1 MRICARSEG
10 FSAATGPLAVA
21 AFVVA
26 ICGSNAITPLL
37 PEYQTRL
44 GMSPLATAAVFA
56 MYFVPLV
63 VVLLLGALTSLARY
77 ARVVLVAALASGVV
91 ANLLLMQGVSQTWLL
106 YPGRLLVGLSSALAT
121 ASAAAVAVAALG
133 ARGRQ
138 FVGGASMLGAGTGL
152 ALAAVVVAW
161 LPGTFTTVYLLNA
174 VVAGAVLLALAA
186 DLRHGRVLLGDEPAG
201 GGAGRF
207 GDEPNACGAPR
218 VSDAPAP
225 GAGTA
230 PGGECSTT
238 GLRASATAAQRGHG
252 MHRAPIAYLAGALG
266 WAVGGLATGVLPAAV
281 LARGLTDSL
290 LTALTLC
297 GSALFAAAA
306 GSLVPALG
314 RADRLSPVLAVLA
327 AGVGAAGAGIVVGN
341 AWLLLAGSV
350 AAGFGQVAAFRAGL
364 ALVSTGLGPVAQ
376 GRVMSGYSAVAYL
389 GAAAFVL
396 CGGALVSALGPRA
409 GVAAVAAVFVA
420 CCAALAFAG
429 WLPLG
434 VVAGE
439 KRGNARSE
447 AVRTAQRTGVIE
459 LLPARSHR
467 DTAAGLAVCGS
478 EGE

>member
-1 MRICARSEG
+1 MRTCARSEG
-10 FSAATGPLAVA
+10 FSGATGVLAVA

-37 PEYQTRL
+37 PEYQSRL
-44 GMSPLATAAVFA
+44 GMSPLATATVFA
-56 MYFVPLV
+56 MYFGPLV
-63 VVLLLGALTSLARY
+63 VVLLIGALTSLARY
-77 ARVVLVAALASGVV
+77 ARVALVVALASGVV

-121 ASAAAVAVAALG
+121 GSAAAVAVAALG
-133 ARGRQ
+133 ARGKR

-174 VVAGAVLLALAA
+174 VVAGVFLLALLA
-186 DLRHGRVLLGDEPAG
+186 DLRHGPLLLGDEP
-201 GGAGRF
+201 
-207 GDEPNACGAPR
+207 PACRVPRAP
-218 VSDAPAP
+218 DAPAP
-225 GAGTA
+225 GGGTA
-230 PGGECSTT
+230 RGG
-238 GLRASATAAQRGHG
+238 GRD
-252 MHRAPIAYLAGALG
+252 PIAYLAGALG

-314 RADRLSPVLAVLA
+314 RTDRLHPALAVLA
-327 AGVGAAGAGIVVGN
+327 AGMGAAGAGVVTGH
-341 AWLLLAGSV
+341 AWLLLTGSI

-364 ALVSTGLGPVAQ
+364 ARVSAGLGPVAQ

-396 CGGALVSALGPRA
+396 CGGALVSAFGPRA

-420 CCAALAFAG
+420 CCAALAFAER
-429 WLPLG
+429 LPIG
-434 VVAGE
+434 VVHSG
-439 KRGNARSE
+439 RSE
-447 AVRTAQRTGVIE
+447 KTSSEVVQTPSRTGVIE